1 MARAIW
7 KGAISFG
14 LVHIPVALVSATSS
28 QGVDFD
34 WLDKRSMDPVGY
46 KRVNKVTGKE
56 VTKEDIV
63 KGVQYQKGQYVLLS
77 EEEIRSAHPKS
88 TQTIDIFS
96 FVDSEKIPLQNIDT
110 PYFLA
115 PDKRGGKVYA
125 LLRETLVKTNK
136 VALAHV
142 VLHTRQHLAALMP
155 LESALVLV
163 MLRWPAEVR
172 ELDILEL
179 GDEVTNPTLAKG
191 ELEMAKRLVQDMSAD
206 WEPQEYRDSF
216 EDKIMELVEKK
227 ANEGRLEAV
236 ETDPGE
242 EQRKTA
248 DVIDLTE
255 LLKRSL
261 GGKGKATDKS
271 AGKAPAKPA
280 KPRKSAP
287 AKKPPRPPRAK
298 TLARAIQ
305 GNLSWPTPRVNLLV
319 YPMPNRA
326 QRRPAILAEGERQPL
341 ATACLNAWRR
351 SWRRPWRSHPP
362 VNGAMKSNSTVIDC

>member
-14 LVHIPVALVSATSS
+14 LVHIPVALVSATAS

-56 VTKEDIV
+56 VTKDDIV
-63 KGVQYQKGQYVLLS
+63 KGVEHQKGQYVLIS
-77 EEEIRSAHPKS
+77 EEEIRAAHPKS

-96 FVDSEKIPLQNIDT
+96 FVDSDQIPLQNIDK

-125 LLRETLVKTNK
+125 LLRETLVKTHK
-136 VALAHV
+136 VALANV

-172 ELDILEL
+172 ELDVLEL
-179 GDEVTNPTLAKG
+179 GDEVTSPTLVKG
-191 ELEMAKRLVQDMSAD
+191 ELEMAKRLVEDMSGD

-216 EDKIMELVEKK
+216 QDKIMELVEKK
-227 ANEGRLEAV
+227 ATEGRLEAV

-242 EQRKTA
+242 EQRKMA

-261 GGKGKATDKS
+261 GGKGK
-271 AGKAPAKPA
+271 PAEKPA
-280 KPRKSAP
+280 EKTSAKTTKTRKSAP
-287 AKKPPRPPRAK
+287 AKK
-298 TLARAIQ
+298 
-305 GNLSWPTPRVNLLV
+305 
-319 YPMPNRA
+319 
-326 QRRPAILAEGERQPL
+326 
-341 ATACLNAWRR
+341 ATKASR
-351 SWRRPWRSHPP
+351 
-362 VNGAMKSNSTVIDC
+362 G